1 MDAAGRTELA
11 AWLRALWPIRQHL
24 ARIAG
29 EKGRPSAS
37 IADPNG
43 CVPVLPYPSRCLLF
57 LLFVGGRRHS
67 APTRCWKAFTS
78 SALPWPIVAA
88 GWRVFCFWEWC
99 LRVPA
104 RTAGMPLGPYPGERK
119 VSPFPICKAK
129 AEGDPGPAPFV
140 CFSWSMTKSQTS
152 NNFFLFFS
160 LFFEYFCLILFE
172 LLPS

>member
-1 MDAAGRTELA
+1 MRPGSSLSQPLPAFSFICRREAALGTD
-11 AWLRALWPIRQHL
+11 
-24 ARIAG
+24 
-29 EKGRPSAS
+29 S
-37 IADPNG
+37 
-43 CVPVLPYPSRCLLF
+43 LLESVYQF
-57 LLFVGGRRHS
+57 RS
-67 APTRCWKAFTS
+67 T
-78 SALPWPIVAA
+78 WPIVAA